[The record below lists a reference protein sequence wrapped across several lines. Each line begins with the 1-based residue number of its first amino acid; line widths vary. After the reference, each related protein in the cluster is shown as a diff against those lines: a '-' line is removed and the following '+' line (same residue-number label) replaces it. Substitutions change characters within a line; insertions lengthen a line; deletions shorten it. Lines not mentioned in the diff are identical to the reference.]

1 MEVLPLRKDVAV
13 EETWDLTDLLKNDAD
28 FEPTLAQLV
37 EEALSFEQTYQGS
50 ITDAQKVIDVLT
62 AFENLQKVSFQ
73 LVRMRA

>member
-28 FEPTLAQLV
+28 FEPILAQLV